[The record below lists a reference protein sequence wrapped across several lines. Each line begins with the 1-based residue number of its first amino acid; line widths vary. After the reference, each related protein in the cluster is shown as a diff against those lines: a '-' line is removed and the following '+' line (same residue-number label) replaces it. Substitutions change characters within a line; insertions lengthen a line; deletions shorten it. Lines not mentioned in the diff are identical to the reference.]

1 MVTKSI
7 DVTREIYGISPVPI
21 DPDDMPDRIPIEMI
35 QGPTIDQI
43 AIFLKNHLGPIANL
57 LMLSN
62 IPIRYDT
69 ENRRIFVAPDYFLSF
84 DVDVSA
90 IRDETSYNMWEIGK
104 PPEWALEVAS
114 PSTYQRD
121 IYEKPYIY
129 ADIGISEYWLFDPT
143 GGSLYGQPLT
153 GFRLVNGTYEPIE
166 IAPNEHGLDSGY
178 SDVIEA
184 RLCALERP
192 NQSELERIQPNF
204 VLEEDHYPAQL
215 LLQDPRT
222 GLYILNDRGV
232 RLEYE
237 RTEMERRQAEME
249 RRQAEDE
256 RQQAEDERRKAE
268 DGWQQ
273 ADKQRDEAIAR
284 AEEAEAEIVR
294 LRAQIQRLE
303 QD

>member
-35 QGPTIDQI
+35 QAPTIEQV
-43 AIFLKNHLGPIANL
+43 AIFLKNHLGAVENL
-57 LMLSN
+57 LTLSN

-69 ENRRIFVAPDYFLSF
+69 TNHRIFVAPDYFISF
-84 DVDVSA
+84 DVDIA
-90 IRDETSYNMWEIGK
+90 ALMDETSYNLWEIGK

-129 ADIGISEYWLFDPT
+129 AMIGISEYWLFDPT

-153 GFRLVNGTYEPIE
+153 GFRLVNGAYERIE
-166 IAPNEHGLDSGY
+166 IVPNEHGLDSGY

-184 RLCALERP
+184 RLCSLEESGRA
-192 NQSELERIQPNF
+192 ELEAIQPS
-204 VLEEDHYPAQL
+204 LALGEYYHRAQL
-215 LLQDPRT
+215 LLQDART
-222 GLYILNDRGV
+222 GLYVLNGRGI

-237 RTEMERRQAEME
+237 RAEFERRRAEAERQQEEFE
-249 RRQAEDE
+249 RRQAED
-256 RQQAEDERRKAE
+256 
-268 DGWQQ
+268 
-273 ADKQRDEAIAR
+273 QRDAAIAR
-284 AEEAEAEIVR
+284 AEEAESEVAR
-294 LRAQIQRLE
+294 LRERIERLKS
-303 QD
+303 D

>member
-43 AIFLKNHLGPIANL
+43 AMFLRNHLGPVANL

-62 IPIRYDT
+62 IPICYDT
-69 ENRRIFVAPDYFLSF
+69 TNHRIFVAPDYFISF
-84 DVDVSA
+84 DVDISA
-90 IRDETSYNMWEIGK
+90 VRDETSYNMWEIEK

-114 PSTYQRD
+114 PSTHQRD
-121 IYEKPYIY
+121 IFEKPYIY
-129 ADIGISEYWLFDPT
+129 AMIGISEYWLFDPT
-143 GGSLYGQPLT
+143 GGNLYGQPLT
-153 GFRLVNGTYEPIE
+153 GFKLVNGAYEPIE

-178 SDVIEA
+178 SEVIEA

-192 NQSELERIQPNF
+192 RQSELERIQPNF

-222 GLYILNDRGV
+222 GLYVLNDV
-232 RLEYE
+232 AIRLEYE
-237 RTEMERRQAEME
+237 RAEAGLRQAEV
-249 RRQAEDE
+249 E
-256 RQQAEDERRKAE
+256 RQRAEE
-268 DGWQQ
+268 
-273 ADKQRDEAIAR
+273 QRDAAVAR
-284 AEEAEAEIVR
+284 AEEAESEVAR
-294 LRAQIQRLE
+294 LRDQIERLKS
-303 QD
+303 D

>member
-43 AIFLKNHLGPIANL
+43 AMFIRNHLGPIANL
-57 LMLSN
+57 LTLSN

-69 ENRRIFVAPDYFLSF
+69 ENHRIFVAPDYFISF
-84 DVDVSA
+84 NVDISA

-104 PPEWALEVAS
+104 PPEWVLEVAS

-121 IYEKPYIY
+121 IFEKPHIY
-129 ADIGISEYWLFDPT
+129 AMIAISEYWLFDPT
-143 GGSLYGQPLT
+143 GGALYGQPLT
-153 GFRLVNGTYEPIE
+153 GYKLVNGAYEPIE
-166 IAPNEHGLDSGY
+166 IVPNEHGLNSGY
-178 SDVIEA
+178 SEVIEA

-192 NQSELERIQPNF
+192 NQSKLERIQPNF

-222 GLYILNDRGV
+222 GLYALNDRAI

-237 RTEMERRQAEME
+237 RSEAERRQAEIE
-249 RRQAEDE
+249 NRQAQAARRQAEE
-256 RQQAEDERRKAE
+256 
-268 DGWQQ
+268 
-273 ADKQRDEAIAR
+273 QRDVAVAR
-284 AEEAEAEIVR
+284 AEEAESELAR
-294 LRAQIQRLE
+294 LRERVQRLE
-303 QD
+303 RS